1 MAISTG
7 KTRRK
12 SGDGDRDCSADT
24 HVLAEGHSSYRD
36 CSAYTR
42 VLAEGH
48 CSYRDCS
55 ADTSVLAE
63 GHRSH
68 KAVVEGDEALLKV
81 EGPLVPVHQFRHK
94 LEGHHEVDRSS
105 IPAM

>member
-1 MAISTG
+1 MTVPP
-7 KTRRK
+7 TQ
-12 SGDGDRDCSADT
+12 
-24 HVLAEGHSSYRD
+24 
-36 CSAYTR
+36 YTR